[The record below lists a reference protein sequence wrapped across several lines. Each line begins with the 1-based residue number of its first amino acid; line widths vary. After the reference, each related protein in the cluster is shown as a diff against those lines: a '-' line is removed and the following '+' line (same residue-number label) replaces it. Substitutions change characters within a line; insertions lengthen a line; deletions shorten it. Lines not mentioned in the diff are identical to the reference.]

1 MAESSEISIVKFS
14 FMNFWAVVIQTRP
27 MQPTSTLM
35 VKLVEALITSEPE
48 PDPIHKKRVEWIY
61 NHTHEDIR
69 MPLSIVELAV
79 FRNLNK
85 GLNCEIDL
93 GDKTFYLIDLYRILD
108 NISKELCNVVVEIG
122 KKYAFDFPS
131 VQIGKAQSQ
140 NIGFGDDS

>member
-1 MAESSEISIVKFS
+1 MESSEISIVKFA

-61 NHTHEDIR
+61 NHTSEEIDI
-69 MPLSIVELAV
+69 PLSIVELAV

-93 GDKTFYLIDLYRILD
+93 GEKTFYLIELYRILD
-108 NISKELCNVVVEIG
+108 NISKELCNIVISIG
-122 KKYAFDFPS
+122 KFYAFDVPNLN
-131 VQIGKAQSQ
+131 IGKIQTQS
-140 NIGFGDDS
+140 IGFDEVN

>member
-1 MAESSEISIVKFS
+1 MAESSELSIVKFA

-35 VKLVEALITSEPE
+35 VKLVEALIISEPE
-48 PDPIHKKRVEWIY
+48 PDPVHKKRVEWIY
-61 NHTHEDIR
+61 QHTHEDIDV
-69 MPLSIVELAV
+69 PLSIVELAV

-93 GDKTFYLIDLYRILD
+93 GDKTFYLIELYKILD
-108 NISKELCNVVVEIG
+108 GISKELCNIVISIG
-122 KKYAFDFPS
+122 KLYAFDFPS

-140 NIGFGDDS
+140 SIGFDES